1 MSATIPSKTD
11 GEAPE
16 TLEAPVEDTMQSP
29 SRNEVTDAADATGHA
44 AEECRAPETLP
55 QGLPRMPSGPP
66 EAYGARFRCTCCQQ
80 EVFESQLEYHASF
93 CLPEPEPPA
102 PVPLSLGP
110 SAWLAQLPRPAV
122 PGRIEAPR
130 KRSDSGRES
139 DLCSWPEEEL
149 LLNASSEWEQIDL
162 AKSPRISR
170 APSEERRWWR
180 WEDSEIQIHHAQAD
194 ERIAKKRQELL
205 EEMKRREEEQCTF
218 TPRLIAR
225 RSKSCGR
232 MEQGRPPPDLASP
245 CSGRWQDWL
254 DQQLES
260 RKSKLESVE
269 LEMYRDVT
277 HQPQITRR
285 SRRLAKEREAE
296 TMSVFD
302 RLYHV
307 ARERSKARKELE
319 AVLAADPTPLRSPRA
334 RGQEHSRRRSADVYE
349 SLYAQGLELRARQ
362 AEQAELAKDPGAS
375 HQVLGRSREYYWQM
389 LDRQI
394 RDAFDKAAQGN
405 QLAYTEMEDFL
416 RYFGVMAR
424 ADTGNGKVS
433 TPLAAERLK
442 ESRKLR
448 TALWRH
454 LDPQQVGYVDFLTLQ
469 VFFWVLM
476 VAVHD
481 ESLEAQKLHNLA
493 QKACEESTD
502 AVSGSQ
508 ATSAV
513 DMAKLAASQVAPD
526 GSKICEL
533 LMRFNPKQLRQEF
546 KQLYLDRLHHGK
558 WTEGPEAEP
567 STSSV
572 SLSSKSRSLAERA
585 HLRIQEESG
594 SRRHVDMLLWR
605 QEQVEAHRQRLRE
618 ERDAQ
623 QVEQCTFRP
632 CLVSRHNRSMNGGLR
647 LYTQATARQACREE
661 NAAVQ
666 EQHRLDKE
674 MSGCTFRPNLR
685 KSDKSFHATSK
696 TFRPSPRGADAC
708 AQRMRKAFAEKD
720 SRRRFL
726 EERAPSDRPSQISAG
741 CLTGTYC
748 EEPRALAS
756 PGRAKGG
763 SMGDLELRARSTW
776 VTATPTPSQAG
787 PSPEGEGGVKAEE
800 DTAASGANGASKD
813 LASPAVRQ
821 RRVQPKQRP
830 TQRPQAVPRCGTSPK
845 ETARRPQII
854 STPPSARAGPR
865 LPLPTHPRTDTMEAV
880 TSPRPLLIAEVNISQ
895 ELPPQKIFLYASD
908 DVSQVARRFAERH
921 HLAPHLAER
930 LKKYLTALSQ
940 QNERAS

>member
-1 MSATIPSKTD
+1 MEDVMQKPSSNEVPADGATEVKGD
-11 GEAPE
+11 APE
-16 TLEAPVEDTMQSP
+16 EF
-29 SRNEVTDAADATGHA
+29 
-44 AEECRAPETLP
+44 RAPEQVP

-93 CLPEPEPPA
+93 CLPELPAAAPLPA
-102 PVPLSLGP
+102 PVPPVLPVPPGP

-130 KRSDSGRES
+130 KRSDSGRS

-162 AKSPRISR
+162 AKSPRVSR

-232 MEQGRPPPDLASP
+232 MEQGRSQDLASP
-245 CSGRWQDWL
+245 SSGRWQDWL

-285 SRRLAKEREAE
+285 ARSLAKEREAE
-296 TMSVFD
+296 SMSVFD

-319 AVLAADPTPLRSPRA
+319 AVLAADPTPLRTPA
-334 RGQEHSRRRSADVYE
+334 RGQEHSRRRNADVYE

-362 AEQAELAKDPGAS
+362 AEQAELAKDSGAP

-394 RDAFDKAAQGN
+394 RDAFDKAAQGS

-424 ADTGNGKVS
+424 AESGSKAS
-433 TPLAAERLK
+433 TPAAERLK
-442 ESRKLR
+442 EESRKLR

-454 LDPQQVGYVDFLTLQ
+454 LDPEQVGYVDFLTLQ

-476 VAVHD
+476 VAVQD

-513 DMAKLAASQVAPD
+513 DCAKLAAAQVAPN

-558 WTEGPEAEP
+558 WTEGAEAEA

-572 SLSSKSRSLAERA
+572 SLSSKSRRLAERA

-605 QEQVEAHRQRLRE
+605 QGQVEAHRQRLRE

-666 EQHRLDKE
+666 EQHRLEKE
-674 MSGCTFRPNLR
+674 MSGCTFRPNLQ
-685 KSDKSFHATSK
+685 KSDKSFHATS

-726 EERAPSDRPSQISAG
+726 EERAPTDRPSQISTG

-748 EEPRALAS
+748 ETPEPRAVAS
-756 PGRAKGG
+756 PGHRG
-763 SMGDLELRARSTW
+763 SSGDPELRARSTW
-776 VTATPTPSQAG
+776 VTATPSPSQAEG
-787 PSPEGEGGVKAEE
+787 ASPAGSHISRPVTPPSVKAQE
-800 DTAASGANGASKD
+800 AAAPVNGASKD

-830 TQRPQAVPRCGTSPK
+830 TQRPQAPRCGTEPK
-845 ETARRPQII
+845 HSARNPQII
-854 STPPSARAGPR
+854 STPPSTRGAGGPR
-865 LPLPTHPRTDTMEAV
+865 LPLPTHPRSDATLEAAA
-880 TSPRPLLIAEVNISQ
+880 SPRPLLIAEVNISQ
-895 ELPPQKIFLYASD
+895 ALPPQKIFLYASD

-930 LKKYLTALSQ
+930 LKRYLTALSQ